1 MRVKC
6 KCGNIAGYWYSP
18 MVYVRMRVDQYLN
31 AHCYCASCADVDN
44 WGEYEYIGF
53 HKKDWRWLKLKDV
66 EYNVNVRDAW
76 MDKPYYTVSHLVDG
90 ARWHYG
96 IVRDKEELKELEK
109 TLVGVEWEEKWYRD
123 TREEQQWKV

>member
-1 MRVKC
+1 MRPRC

-44 WGEYEYIGF
+44 WGEYEYVGF
-53 HKKDWRWLKLKDV
+53 HKKDWMWLKLKGV

-76 MDKPYYTVSHLVDG
+76 MDKPYYTVSHLIDG
-90 ARWHYG
+90 VMWYYG

-109 TLVGVEWEEKWYRD
+109 TLVGVEWEEEWYRD
-123 TREEQQWKV
+123 TREEQWKV

>member
-6 KCGNIAGYWYSP
+6 KCGNIAAYWYSP

-44 WGEYEYIGF
+44 WGEYEYVGF

-76 MDKPYYTVSHLVDG
+76 MDKPYYMVSHLVDG
-90 ARWHYG
+90 KRWYYG
-96 IVRDKEELKELEK
+96 IVRDKEELKELKELEK
-109 TLVGVEWEEKWYRD
+109 TLVGMEWEEERYRD
-123 TREEQQWKV
+123 IRQE

>member
-1 MRVKC
+1 MRPRC

-18 MVYVRMRVDQYLN
+18 RIYIRMRVDQYLN

-53 HKKDWRWLKLKDV
+53 HKKDWMWLKLKDV
-66 EYNVNVRDAW
+66 EYNVNARDAW
-76 MDKPYYTVSHLVDG
+76 MDKPYYTVSHLIDG
-90 ARWHYG
+90 VRWHCG

-109 TLVGVEWEEKWYRD
+109 TLVGVEWEEKTYRD
-123 TREEQQWKV
+123 IRQEEV